1 MSILCPIRIL
11 GYTSRAMQLGDFLG
25 LFCITL
31 IGLSTATVTFIWER
45 IPAKYC
51 KSWRKK
57 TTNTAAVSPVS
68 AVCKPVV
75 PNQKILNTNT
85 YQLELEIEKLT
96 EEIDR
101 MLLTDKDIR
110 GILYELFNTKWLLV
124 HCLHG
129 RLRILNLN
137 LVLFNRVRHCPNFVF
152 FVEQVLIIVTGIA
165 DR

>member
-45 IPAKYC
+45 IPKYC

-57 TTNTAAVSPVS
+57 TTNAAAVSPVS

-75 PNQKILNTNT
+75 PNQKISNTNT

-137 LVLFNRVRHCPNFVF
+137 LVLFNRVRHCPNFIF